1 MMEERR
7 KSLRIK
13 MATMA
18 QVTPHGL
25 QTAIDIMVRDLSTG
39 GMGGYADR
47 PFRPGTLLLLKITLK
62 TEDNSVIAERLQA
75 KIAWTTKIDGDGKY
89 AFGAEFLNMEKN
101 NPRLYAYLKDMEKV
115 SASVPA

>member
-1 MMEERR
+1 MEERR

-13 MATMA
+13 MASMA

-47 PFRPGTLLLLKITLK
+47 PFRPGTMLLFKITLK
-62 TEDNSVIAERLQA
+62 TENNSVIAERLQA
-75 KIAWTTKIDGDGKY
+75 KIAWTTKMDGEGKH
-89 AFGAEFLNMEKN
+89 AFGAEFLDMETN
-101 NPRLYAYLKDMEKV
+101 NPRLYAYLQDLEK
-115 SASVPA
+115 ASVSVSV